1 MQFKTITKTSKL
13 TTQLLDILQTEW
25 PEAYGWFID
34 VIDDWSLTDFPQIVA
49 VTENEEIIGSYSF
62 VAKELVKDN
71 HNYTPW
77 LGTLFVKEKYR
88 GRHYS
93 PLLIENACQ
102 RVQKMGY
109 NHLYLAT
116 DHIGLYEKFGFE
128 EIGLGLYL
136 WGEST
141 KFYRKSIY

>member
-49 VTENEEIIGSYSF
+49 VTENEEIIGSYSL
-62 VAKELVKDN
+62 VAKELIKDN

-136 WGEST
+136 WGEPT